1 MTIAPT
7 TEKQT
12 LMGLAYDVRQKL
24 KDCEYKE
31 LCELIQ
37 EKEQRKKKY
46 VKVQYRGIYVMNDE
60 DGEVAPTLGR
70 SPRLITA
77 IFEIVEKYRE
87 GEDWDAT
94 ILTQNMYDEW
104 SATRLMH
111 PPVCKH
117 YGQEDAFWVMISSK
131 VV

>member
-1 MTIAPT
+1 MTAT

-12 LMGLAYDVRQKL
+12 LMGFAYDVRQKL

-37 EKEQRKKKY
+37 EKEQRKKRY
-46 VKVQYRGIYVMNDE
+46 VKVQYRGIYIMN
-60 DGEVAPTLGR
+60 GENEEVDTTLER
-70 SPRLITA
+70 TPRLLTA

-94 ILTQNMYDEW
+94 ILTQDMYDEW
-104 SATRLMH
+104 SATRLMQ
-111 PPVCKH
+111 PPICKY
-117 YGQEDAFWVMISSK
+117 YGQEDALWVMISSK